1 MQPTNPFEV
10 DWLSPEAAW
19 LLLVVIVLA
28 VVGTTVLF
36 CIGLVAYHRRRS
48 FRYLLITVV
57 LGLLVVRSIVGLCT
71 VFGIVP
77 MAIHHLVE
85 HGLDFVIAVIILYAV
100 YQSGSS
106 RGGPMRGFE
115 NE

>member
-1 MQPTNPFEV
+1 MQHTNPFEV

-19 LLLVVIVLA
+19 LLLAVIVLA
-28 VVGTTVLF
+28 VIGTTVLF
-36 CIGLVAYHRRRS
+36 CVGLVAYHRRRS

-71 VFGIVP
+71 VFGIIP

-85 HGLDFVIAVIILYAV
+85 HGLDFAIAVIILYAV
-100 YQSGSS
+100 YRSGSQRS
-106 RGGPMRGFE
+106 EPMPGFE
-115 NE
+115 EE